1 MLPDRIFVRKK
12 VAFRLIR
19 ASFICSASN
28 RKIQENKKE
37 RILSPGDV
45 ILLEIQIGY
54 NGGPWLPIE
63 TQSAE
68 FEAIQ
73 YATSLG
79 IVVVEAGANGGV
91 DLDQYKHW
99 DDKYIFNRDLPDFKD
114 SGQS

>member
-1 MLPDRIFVRKK
+1 MLPNRIFVRKI

-68 FEAIQ
+68 FDAIQ
-73 YATSLG
+73 YVTSQG
-79 IVVVEAGANGGV
+79 IVFVPFKYKLTPALLHGA
-91 DLDQYKHW
+91 
-99 DDKYIFNRDLPDFKD
+99 LPPLMFKVTLFLITV
-114 SGQS
+114 